1 MRWAR
6 SLACFGAFLAGPAWA
21 TFANQTPPD
30 ETRAAQLCTDEN
42 VSPWE
47 GGTDMATPGLW
58 VRSGGGAGSW
68 DLVWSNDH
76 TQLKVFLY
84 TYTELG
90 RPIWL
95 ASRMT
100 AVSGETWSGKLYK
113 YTAPGTEGPA
123 TGSVAIRFF
132 PNDPTRVAVN
142 WDWDNLRTVR
152 PTAVSECLASFI
164 HIPPAPGTSSGG
176 PALNVAGTPIY
187 TTIGANQI
195 FSGYWNT
202 AGAGSPDAVPGL
214 SLNILQPP
222 TPADGLPGHFVDFNV
237 LLTFDSA
244 QQPVWLI
251 SDMNAPACTS
261 ALHCPAVPFTG
272 RQGRLYYFQPNSAR
286 YPGGIPLEPCPATPT
301 NPANCVTK
309 QDVGSIQRN
318 ITSNA
323 GTEGNITVP
332 SLTNPANQFNAS
344 AAAQQLVSSNF
355 FPPVGVQKNLSKITD
370 STGIEP
376 VQYSCKTTTVDG
388 TCNIWVP
395 WHSSSGKPTPW
406 RRNLRDSTYSRLA
419 IIPTSAPVSNGEVVD
434 VLRAND
440 RVVYELWSGPGLDDS
455 TPSGILVDQS
465 AEVRAYGP
473 DPGNGDS
480 TSGNPAAAP
489 APFPYSPNFDAN
501 MAGAVAGEFRVDES
515 GSATYR
521 IPLVVAAGA
530 GGFAPSLALIYN
542 SSAGMGYFGTGVTLE
557 GTSAIL
563 PCRPGVEFGDT
574 DALTA
579 VASAFCLDGQ
589 RLLLQSGTH
598 RAAGAVYRTE
608 IESFQK
614 VVLESVSNL
623 SVPGETSPLSAYTF
637 AVYGKDGSVRR
648 YGGAAGT
655 VASKC
660 FGCAGASP
668 PPVAVSWLQ
677 TSLADASGNTLTYNY
692 SPINALGERY
702 LQSITYSGG
711 QVTFNSTITGGS
723 DVSYAVLS
731 SSGFGRGRSQ
741 RSRIVG
747 SIDVRSAEGVLRSY
761 RLTYSNPLG
770 VSGSGTIRPRL
781 SSIKECSDSNATVCY
796 APTTFDWS
804 DQAQDTTGNPDI
816 QGSSNA
822 TASEKFPDL
831 RSHKLGDFDGDHRSD
846 LLWID
851 KNHRLRVSYS
861 RPTASGLHF
870 SAPVEVVTLG
880 NFDFSA
886 LWEVI
891 DFNGDGLDDVLY
903 AENGTSAWE
912 WKYRP
917 GLPGGGFGPPE
928 VIISGLSVG
937 GPGTTDPASGGGGVV
952 SKDEIGAAPAPASS
966 TMADFDGDGRP
977 DLLYA
982 LPGGSYRIALL
993 KPDENGRPFAFASPL
1008 GVSFR
1013 RPDTGAECDLTNT
1026 RPNKHDAEQSGAVDL
1041 DGDGRA
1047 DLHVVLRDYHGCA
1060 GDNPQLP
1067 ILQNADDVPGANQP
1081 NGDNDGFVLKGF
1093 RSLGVQG
1100 NKFQFERYEWLGAN
1114 LPEFRNVRI
1123 ESVAAR
1129 AKVLDINGD
1138 GLADLLFR
1146 TDGNHIWRYVL
1157 AGGTT
1162 VASDAIIGG
1171 GCSTVE
1177 AGSGAQAGLDLVVQ
1191 HADLDGDGKL
1201 DFWCPGVQS
1210 GSNIPYTIFLWN
1222 GAGYVPTGLQSQ
1234 YSSTSGP
1241 EWMRLSADYDGDGI
1255 LDYLIIKATDGEGDA
1270 DGGWH
1275 ANRTTSHHQSRGMV
1289 TKITNGFG
1297 AETHITYS
1305 PLTFSSVY
1313 RRDYIGA
1320 FAAWGRGSAIFDMAA
1335 PNYVAHYVMSSSPS
1349 SANPGDMAIVRYAYS
1364 GLKVQ
1369 AGGRGSLGFRRVG
1382 AYDYQ
1387 TGMYVDTTYSQVFPL
1402 TGTPTR
1408 TTTYYLPNFAP
1419 DYCLANEGSSPP
1431 NSEHPQCLVRT
1442 PVCAAGLS
1450 TTCNDD
1456 IPSGTQS
1463 LKVVMDTWRYRV
1475 QPSTLQEGSLVPL
1488 GSPPLNAA
1496 TSSTAVRPNIFIARV
1511 GSTAFDYDLE
1521 TSGATLRTE
1530 STSFDTGRFDDFGN
1544 AQKSTMVNTGGGITL
1559 TTTSE
1564 FTYFNSA
1571 ANWKLGRLL
1580 TAKAFNERS
1589 TGAKNGR
1596 LSTFTYDD
1604 PGNPGDTRKLL
1615 QSEKVEGLTGSTFAA
1630 LQLDPA
1636 AKTVVTYH
1644 RYDGFGNKTAT
1655 YTCSTGIPENT
1666 CRGISGGGT
1675 FYVFHPI
1682 SNGQGITRY
1691 ARNGDYDSLGRYS
1704 NKTYE
1709 GFSSGGDTS
1718 MEIAASTVV
1727 QRDPGGNPTELLDA
1741 NSVTTKIKYDA
1752 MGRKRYEWNST
1763 GKWAKYDYVACTT
1776 ALCPSNRALAYYERT
1791 EAGGAPVSKVF
1802 YDRLGREAVRLTQ
1815 GFLSSDFITVLT
1827 EYDDGGNVLRKSQP
1841 FLASN
1846 STAGAAT
1853 PASGSVIYWT
1863 TTTYDPL
1870 DRPTRI
1876 VNPDGG
1882 VVEIDYD
1889 KLATK
1894 TTLPSN
1900 KSGLRQATTQEK
1912 DGAGNVISTTDA
1924 YGLLVRYNY
1933 DGYGAL
1939 LSVER
1944 NGRFSTATYD
1954 SLGRKMTTQ
1963 DPNTGVWTYEVDG
1976 LGQVIKQFSPRG
1988 TCTESRYDAR
1998 GRLWQRQDYDNA
2010 SCTGTVDT
2018 KSEWAFD
2025 TASYGYGKL
2034 DKESASV
2041 NGTQKVQRTYLYNG
2055 YGQPIVVN
2063 TDLDGKTY
2071 VDQTNYDQFGRTFQ
2085 TLFTAPGLPTTGELY
2100 EYNAYGYQAR
2110 IRSAYP
2116 ASNSMVY
2123 YEALAMDAYGHVTS
2137 EYRSSRVQ
2145 MPTERT
2151 YDLRTGRLTRIESS
2165 GGYTQDLSYGYD
2177 AVGNMAWR
2185 HDRTGSMNY
2194 GGGRNLR
2201 EEFSYDA
2208 LQRLTGSTMT
2218 TGVSSPVPPS
2228 LTVQYDGEGN
2238 ILKKY
2243 VNGSVVNSYTYGE
2256 APATGCSS
2264 TAGAVQPSPYAVT
2277 STSLARYCYDANGNV
2292 LRGGEAGTEFK
2303 YTPYDLP
2310 SELKSASR
2318 GQKTGYEYGPN
2329 REKIRRLNYPNATVT
2344 STPDV
2349 LHYVGAAEV
2358 HWISGSVARVEV
2370 RRYVGPVLVVQ
2381 TANVYGEQNYRIERQ
2396 YFLTDAQGST
2406 SAVLSD
2412 WGQPLNDSASMS
2424 FDPFGARRD
2433 PTGGGTPP
2441 WWAGVLQE
2449 LDASTRH
2456 GYTGHEQVDAFGV
2469 IHMGGR
2475 LYDPGLGRFLQADP
2489 MVQDPLNSQSLN
2501 RYSYVL
2507 NNPMTYTDPTGY
2519 FSVGDGLRLVA
2530 TAVIVWYAPYLASYL
2545 GGGFGGAV
2553 AAGAISGF
2561 AAGAV
2566 QTGNLK
2572 GAVNGAVSGA
2582 VFGGIGATLPTEG
2595 SGMLY
2600 ESGRLSTSGYAVR
2613 ALTSGVAGGVLST
2626 MQGGRFGAGFASAGL
2641 GSALTPV
2648 AGRVTSNSVGQ
2659 GFLVAIVG
2667 GTASAAGG
2675 GKFANGAV
2683 TAAFGFAF
2691 GSIAARN
2698 ESGQR
2703 DPWSYGD
2710 AELQSFVD
2718 NSPAVV
2724 DTEVIFWDP
2733 VGSGRSSLG
2742 HVSVRI
2748 DDTSYSFAQGG
2759 MDIRSFEEYRGM
2771 NTFRNGHGYVLDLS
2785 PAQESAVTNVLS
2797 SYGKQYNYLPNNC
2810 TTPIQDALLSATG
2823 WGATPS
2829 GYRSQYYLPSTLD
2842 RAIRSSFDTSN
2853 VHYYQKKEGQ

>member
-1 MRWAR
+1 MKFPAPRRGVHWAR
-6 SLACFGAFLAGPAWA
+6 ALGCLAAFFLAGPALA
-21 TFANQTPPD
+21 AFANQTPPD
-30 ETRAAQLCTDEN
+30 ETRAAQLCADEN

-47 GGTDMATPGLW
+47 GGPDMSTPGLW

-68 DLVWSNDH
+68 DLVWSDDH

-95 ASRMT
+95 ASRMG
-100 AVSGETWSGKLYK
+100 AVNGETWSGKLYK

-132 PNDPTRVAVN
+132 PNDPTRMAVN

-152 PTAVSECLASFI
+152 PSAMSECLASFI

-176 PALNVAGTPIY
+176 PVLNGSPTPIY
-187 TTIGANQI
+187 TGIGANQL

-202 AGAGSPDAVPGL
+202 SGASSPDAVPGL

-222 TPADGLPGHFVDFNV
+222 TPAEGLPGQFVDFNV
-237 LLTFDSA
+237 LLTFDST
-244 QQPVWLI
+244 QQPVWLV

-261 ALHCPAVPFTG
+261 ALHCPAPPLTG
-272 RQGRLYYFQPNSAR
+272 RQGRLWYFQPNPAR
-286 YPGGIPLEPCPATPT
+286 YPNGIPLETCPSTPT
-301 NPANCVTK
+301 NPAGCTTK
-309 QDVGSIQRN
+309 QDVGNIQRN

-323 GTEGNITVP
+323 GTEGNVTVT
-332 SLTNPANQFNAS
+332 SLTNPANQFNSA
-344 AAAQQLVSSNF
+344 AAAQQLASSNF
-355 FPPVGVQKNLSKITD
+355 FPPVGVQKNLSKITN

-376 VQYSCKTTTVDG
+376 VQYSCKTTTIDG

-406 RRNLRDSTYSRLA
+406 RRNLRDSSYTRLA
-419 IIPTSAPVSNGEVVD
+419 VIPTSAPVSNGEVVD
-434 VLRAND
+434 VLRPND
-440 RVVYELWSGPGLDDS
+440 RVVYELWTGPGVDDS
-455 TPSGILVDQS
+455 TPSGTLVDQS

-480 TSGNPAAAP
+480 TSGQPATPP
-489 APFPYSPNFDAN
+489 APTPYSPSFDAN
-501 MAGAVAGEFRVDES
+501 VAGAVVGEFRVDES

-521 IPLVVAAGA
+521 IPLAVAPGS
-530 GGFAPSLALIYN
+530 GGFAPTLALVYN

-557 GTSAIL
+557 GNSAIL

-574 DALTA
+574 DPPSA

-598 RAAGAVYRTE
+598 RAVGAVYRTE

-614 VVLESVSNL
+614 VVLESVGNVT
-623 SVPGETSPLSAYTF
+623 VPGETAPLSAYTF
-637 AVYGKDGSVRR
+637 AVYGKDGTVRR

-660 FGCAGASP
+660 FGCGGTAA

-677 TSLADASGNTLTYNY
+677 TTLADASGNTLTYNY
-692 SPINALGERY
+692 SAINGLGERY

-711 QVTFNSTITGGS
+711 QVTFNSTIGGGN

-731 SSGFGRGRSQ
+731 SSGFGRGRTQ
-741 RSRIVG
+741 RSMIVG
-747 SIDVRSAEGVLRSY
+747 SIDVKSAEGFLRRY
-761 RLTYSNPLG
+761 ALTYSNPLG
-770 VSGSGTIRPRL
+770 LSGNGTIRPRL
-781 SSIKECSDSNATVCY
+781 STIKECADVGATVCY
-796 APTTFDWS
+796 APTTFAWS
-804 DQAQDTTGNPDI
+804 DQAQDDITGDPAI
-816 QGSSNA
+816 QGSSNL

-861 RPTASGLHF
+861 RPTAAGGLHF
-870 SAPVEVVTLG
+870 SAPVDVVTLG
-880 NFDFSA
+880 NFDFGA

-903 AENGTSAWE
+903 AENGTTGWE

-917 GLPGGGFGPPE
+917 ALAGGGFGTAE
-928 VIISGLSVG
+928 VILNNLSVG
-937 GPGTTDPASGGGGVV
+937 GPGTDPASGGGGVALK
-952 SKDEIGAAPAPASS
+952 SGIEASPAPASS
-966 TMADFDGDGRP
+966 TLADFDGDGRP
-977 DLLYA
+977 DLLYV
-982 LPGGSYRIALL
+982 LPSQSYRIALL
-993 KPDENGRPFAFASPL
+993 KPGASGRPFAFAPSLP
-1008 GVSFR
+1008 VSFR
-1013 RPDTGAECDLTNT
+1013 RPDNGLECDLANS

-1047 DLHVVLRDYHGCA
+1047 DIHVVLRDYHGCA
-1060 GDNPQLP
+1060 GNNPGLP
-1067 ILQNADDVPGANQP
+1067 VLQNADEVAGANQP

-1100 NKFQFERYEWLGAN
+1100 NKFQFEMYEWLGAN
-1114 LPEFRNVRI
+1114 LPEFRNARI
-1123 ESVAAR
+1123 ESVPAR
-1129 AKVLDINGD
+1129 AKVIDINGD

-1162 VASDAIIGG
+1162 VASDAIVGG
-1171 GCSTVE
+1171 SCKTVE
-1177 AGSGAQAGLDLVVQ
+1177 VGGSDGEAGLDVVVQ

-1201 DFWCPGVQS
+1201 DFWCPGKQS
-1210 GSNIPYTIFLWN
+1210 GSNIPYTIHLWN
-1222 GAGYVPTGLQSQ
+1222 GNGYVPTGLQSQ

-1241 EWMRLSADYDGDGI
+1241 EWMRLGADYDGDGI

-1275 ANRTTSHHQSRGMV
+1275 ANRTMSHHQSRGLV
-1289 TKITNGFG
+1289 TTITNGFG
-1297 AETHITYS
+1297 AATRITYS

-1313 RRDYIGA
+1313 RRDYIGS
-1320 FAAWGRGSAIFDMAA
+1320 FATWGRGSAIFDMAT
-1335 PNYVAHYVMSSSPS
+1335 PSYVAHYVTSSSPS
-1349 SANPGDMAIVRYAYS
+1349 SGNPNDEAIVRYAYS

-1387 TGMYVDTTYSQVFPL
+1387 TGMYVDTTYSQTYPL
-1402 TGTPTR
+1402 TGTPIR
-1408 TTTYYLPNFAP
+1408 TTTYYLPSFAA
-1419 DYCLANEGSSPP
+1419 DSCLANQGSSTP

-1442 PVCAAGLS
+1442 PVCSAGLA

-1456 IPSGTQS
+1456 IPSGAQS
-1463 LKVVMDTWRYRV
+1463 LKVVMDSWRYRV
-1475 QPSTLQEGSLVPL
+1475 QPSALQDAHLAPL
-1488 GSPPLNAA
+1488 GSPPVPAA
-1496 TSSTAVRPNIFIARV
+1496 TPSTAIRPNLFIARA
-1511 GSTAFDYDLE
+1511 GSTTFDYDLK

-1530 STSFDTGRFDDFGN
+1530 STSFDVGRFDDFGN
-1544 AQKSTMVNTGGGITL
+1544 PQKSTVVKTGGGITL

-1564 FTYFNSA
+1564 FTYFNSGA
-1571 ANWKLGRLL
+1571 TWRLGRLL
-1580 TAKAFNERS
+1580 TATVFNERS

-1596 LSTFTYDD
+1596 RSTFTYDD

-1630 LQLDPA
+1630 LQPDPA
-1636 AKTVVTYH
+1636 AKTVATYY
-1644 RYDGFGNKTAT
+1644 RYDAFGNKAAT
-1655 YTCSTGIPENT
+1655 YTCSTALPEST
-1666 CRGISGGGT
+1666 CRGISGGSS

-1682 SNGQGITRY
+1682 SNGHGITRY
-1691 ARNGDYDSLGRYS
+1691 ARSTYDSLGRYP
-1704 NKTYE
+1704 NTTYE
-1709 GFSSGGDTS
+1709 GFSASGDAST
-1718 MEIAASTVV
+1718 ELPASTVV
-1727 QRDPGGNPTELLDA
+1727 NRDKGGNPTELRDA
-1741 NSVTTKIKYDA
+1741 NLVTAKIGYDA
-1752 MGRKRYEWNST
+1752 MGRKRFEWNAT
-1763 GKWAKYDYVACTT
+1763 GKWAKYDYVACNSV
-1776 ALCPSNRALAYYERT
+1776 LCPSNRALAYYERT

-1815 GFLSSDFITVLT
+1815 GFTSSDFVTVLT
-1827 EYDDGGNVLRKSQP
+1827 EYDARGNVRRKSQP

-1870 DRPTRI
+1870 NRPIRI
-1876 VNPDGG
+1876 DNPDGG

-1889 KLATK
+1889 KLATT

-1900 KSGLRQATTQEK
+1900 KNGLRQTTRQEK
-1912 DGAGNVISTTDA
+1912 DGVGNVLSTTDA
-1924 YGLLVRYNY
+1924 YGLKVEYIY

-1939 LSVER
+1939 LSAGR
-1944 NGRFSTATYD
+1944 NNRFSTAGYD
-1954 SLGRKMTTQ
+1954 SLGRKTTSA
-1963 DPNTGVWTYEVDG
+1963 DPDAGIWSYEVDG
-1976 LGQVIKQFSPRG
+1976 LGQVIRQVSPRN
-1988 TCTESRYDAR
+1988 TCTENRYDAR

-2018 KSEWAFD
+2018 KSEWRFD

-2034 DKESASV
+2034 AQEAVTV
-2041 NGTQKVQRTYLYNG
+2041 NGTQKVQRTYGYNG
-2055 YGQPIVVN
+2055 YGQPVVVN
-2063 TDLDGKTY
+2063 TELDGKTY
-2071 VDQTNYDQFGRTFQ
+2071 VDQSSYDQFGRAFQ
-2085 TLFTAPGLPTTGELY
+2085 TFFTAPGLPTTGELY
-2100 EYNAYGYQAR
+2100 EYNAYGYQVR

-2116 ASNSMVY
+2116 ASNSLVY

-2137 EYRSSRVQ
+2137 EYRSSRAQ

-2177 AVGNMAWR
+2177 PAGNMAWR

-2218 TGVSSPVPPS
+2218 TGVTSPVPPS
-2228 LTVQYDGEGN
+2228 LTVQYDAEGN

-2256 APATGCSS
+2256 APGTGCSG
-2264 TAGAVQPSPYAVT
+2264 TPGAAQPGPHAVT
-2277 STSLARYCYDANGNV
+2277 TTALAKYCYDANGNV

-2329 REKIRRLNYPNATVT
+2329 REKIRRLNYANATVT
-2344 STPDV
+2344 STLDV
-2349 LHYVGAAEV
+2349 LHYVGSAEV

-2381 TANVYGEQNYRIERQ
+2381 TANVFGEQNYRIERQ

-2424 FDPFGARRD
+2424 
-2433 PTGGGTPP
+2433 
-2441 WWAGVLQE
+2441 
-2449 LDASTRH
+2449 
-2456 GYTGHEQVDAFGV
+2456 
-2469 IHMGGR
+2469 
-2475 LYDPGLGRFLQADP
+2475 
-2489 MVQDPLNSQSLN
+2489 
-2501 RYSYVL
+2501 
-2507 NNPMTYTDPTGY
+2507 
-2519 FSVGDGLRLVA
+2519 
-2530 TAVIVWYAPYLASYL
+2530 
-2545 GGGFGGAV
+2545 
-2553 AAGAISGF
+2553 
-2561 AAGAV
+2561 
-2566 QTGNLK
+2566 
-2572 GAVNGAVSGA
+2572 
-2582 VFGGIGATLPTEG
+2582 
-2595 SGMLY
+2595 
-2600 ESGRLSTSGYAVR
+2600 
-2613 ALTSGVAGGVLST
+2613 
-2626 MQGGRFGAGFASAGL
+2626 
-2641 GSALTPV
+2641 
-2648 AGRVTSNSVGQ
+2648 
-2659 GFLVAIVG
+2659 
-2667 GTASAAGG
+2667 
-2675 GKFANGAV
+2675 
-2683 TAAFGFAF
+2683 
-2691 GSIAARN
+2691 
-2698 ESGQR
+2698 
-2703 DPWSYGD
+2703 
-2710 AELQSFVD
+2710 
-2718 NSPAVV
+2718 
-2724 DTEVIFWDP
+2724 
-2733 VGSGRSSLG
+2733 
-2742 HVSVRI
+2742 
-2748 DDTSYSFAQGG
+2748 
-2759 MDIRSFEEYRGM
+2759 
-2771 NTFRNGHGYVLDLS
+2771 
-2785 PAQESAVTNVLS
+2785 
-2797 SYGKQYNYLPNNC
+2797 
-2810 TTPIQDALLSATG
+2810 
-2823 WGATPS
+2823 
-2829 GYRSQYYLPSTLD
+2829 
-2842 RAIRSSFDTSN
+2842 
-2853 VHYYQKKEGQ
+2853 